1 MDTLLLNEVII
12 LSNENGCSFITF
24 ITLYESINMNN
35 EDLVTPCVIY

>member
-24 ITLYESINMNN
+24 ITLWIHQYE
-35 EDLVTPCVIY
+35 